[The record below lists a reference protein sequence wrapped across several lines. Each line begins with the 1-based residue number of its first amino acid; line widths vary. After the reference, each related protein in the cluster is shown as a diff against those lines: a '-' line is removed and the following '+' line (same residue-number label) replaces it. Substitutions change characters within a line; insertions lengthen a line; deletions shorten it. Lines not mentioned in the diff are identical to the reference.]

1 MTSYVYMTWVCDK
14 CMQCLVGNIHTHTPL
29 RPVFFCFRPAHEMA
43 ANPPGPAPPTTVLE
57 AMEQRMAKY
66 RETCDKAKTSGDE
79 RKARMYDR
87 IIKVIDH
94 VTR

>member
-1 MTSYVYMTWVCDK
+1 
-14 CMQCLVGNIHTHTPL
+14 
-29 RPVFFCFRPAHEMA
+29 MA

-66 RETCDKAKTSGDE
+66 RETCDKSKTNGDE

-87 IIKVIDH
+87 IVKVIDH